1 MISLPT
7 SPYFTLHQLAEGVYA
22 AIAKVGSPAF
32 SNAGLID
39 TGMHTL
45 IFDTFNTPSPAE
57 DLRRAA
63 EILTGRTADFVII
76 SHAHS
81 DHWMGNQVFAE
92 YASILTTPKNQS
104 AMTEWGE
111 YFKELKRNP
120 EEFETQIREIEKHWS
135 EAQHKQLRDHLA
147 WTRVIE
153 RHEYEQLRTIRPQLP
168 DQTFDGQVVFH
179 GPDRHVKIYS
189 AGAGHTASDV
199 VLVLP
204 DESIAFI
211 GDLGFFQTHPYLGS
225 STPEKWIATLDEL
238 AASEISTF
246 VPGHGPLGTRED
258 LLILKEYILALQAL
272 VADVVARGG
281 SEAEALA
288 QPMPKFSE
296 NWAGFGRFE
305 RSLRFLYHQSVE
317 GIMP

>member
-1 MISLPT
+1 MLSLPT
-7 SPYFTLHQLAEGVYA
+7 SQYFTLHQLADGVYA

-39 TGMHTL
+39 TGAHTL
-45 IFDTFNTPSPAE
+45 VFDTFNTPAPAE
-57 DLRRAA
+57 DLRRVA
-63 EILTGRTADFVII
+63 EILTGRSVDFVIT

-81 DHWMGNQVFAE
+81 DHWLGNQVFADH
-92 YASILTTPKNQS
+92 ASILTTPENQS

-120 EEFETQIREIEKHWS
+120 EEFETQIREIEKRWS
-135 EAQHKQLRDHLA
+135 EAQHKPLCDHLA

-153 RHEYEQLRTIRPQLP
+153 RHEYEHLRTIRPQLP
-168 DQTFDGQVVFH
+168 GQTFDGQLMFH
-179 GPDRHVKIYS
+179 GPERQVKVFS
-189 AGAGHTASDV
+189 PGAGHTLSDV
-199 VLVLP
+199 VLLLP
-204 DESIAFI
+204 DEAIAFI
-211 GDLGFFQTHPYLGS
+211 GGLGFFHTHPYLGS

-238 AASEISTF
+238 AASEITTF

-281 SEAEALA
+281 SETEILA
-288 QPMPKFSE
+288 QPVPKFSE
-296 NWAGFGRFE
+296 NWAGFGQFE
-305 RSLRFLYHQSVE
+305 RSLRFLYQQSAE
-317 GIMP
+317 K

>member
-7 SPYFTLHQLAEGVYA
+7 SQYFTLQQLADGVFA

-39 TGMHTL
+39 TGTHTL
-45 IFDTFNTPSPAE
+45 VFDTFNSPAPAE

-63 EILTGRTADFVII
+63 EILTGREVDFVII

-81 DHWMGNQVFAE
+81 DHWLGNQVFVDH
-92 YASILTTPKNQS
+92 ASFLTTPENQS

-120 EEFETQIREIEKHWS
+120 VEYENQIREIEKHWS

-153 RHEYEQLRTIRPQLP
+153 RHEYEQLRLIRPQLP
-168 DQTFDGQVVFH
+168 DQTFDGQLVFH
-179 GPDRHVKIYS
+179 GPDRRVRVYS
-189 AGAGHTASDV
+189 SGKGHTISDV

-204 DESIAFI
+204 EDAIAFI

-225 STPEKWIATLDEL
+225 STPDKWIATLDEF
-238 AASEISTF
+238 AASEITTF
-246 VPGHGPLGTRED
+246 VPGHGPLGTRDD
-258 LLILKEYILALQAL
+258 LLAVKEYILAIQAL
-272 VADVVARGG
+272 VVEVVARGG
-281 SEAEALA
+281 SEAEVLA
-288 QPMPKFSE
+288 QPVPEFSE

-305 RSLRFLYHQSVE
+305 RSMRFLYRQSTE
-317 GIMP
+317 G

>member
-7 SPYFTLHQLAEGVYA
+7 SQYFTLHQLADGVFA

-39 TGMHTL
+39 TGAHTL
-45 IFDTFNTPSPAE
+45 VFDTFNSPAPAE

-63 EILTGRTADFVII
+63 EILTGREVDFVII

-81 DHWMGNQVFAE
+81 DHWLGNQVFVDH
-92 YASILTTPKNQS
+92 ASILTTPENQS

-120 EEFETQIREIEKHWS
+120 AEYETQIREIEKHWS

-153 RHEYEQLRTIRPQLP
+153 RHEYEQLRMIRPQLP
-168 DQTFDGQVVFH
+168 DQTFDGQLVFH
-179 GPDRHVKIYS
+179 GPDRRVKVYS
-189 AGAGHTASDV
+189 TGAGHTISDV

-204 DESIAFI
+204 EEAIAFI

-225 STPEKWIATLDEL
+225 STPEKWIATLDGF
-238 AASEISTF
+238 AASEITTF

-258 LLILKEYILALQAL
+258 LLAVKEYILALQDL
-272 VADVVARGG
+272 VTDVVTRGG
-281 SEAEALA
+281 SEAEASA
-288 QPMPKFSE
+288 QPVPKFSE

-305 RSLRFLYHQSVE
+305 RSIRFLYQQSTE
-317 GIMP
+317 G